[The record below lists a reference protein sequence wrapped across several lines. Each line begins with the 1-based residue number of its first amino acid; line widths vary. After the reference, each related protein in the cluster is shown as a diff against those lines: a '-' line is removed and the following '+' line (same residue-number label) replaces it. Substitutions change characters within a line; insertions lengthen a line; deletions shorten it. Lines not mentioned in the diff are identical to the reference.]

1 MSMQKVPITKTVKV
15 NIVWMPAALL
25 LSGIG
30 VFTGCAAGSAVPVP
44 TSTPAPSRQYEPN
57 YRDAL
62 GEGRQWTKFALRYR
76 VNLVAGQDSDARFQT
91 ALASWQPYFSE
102 FFTFTPA
109 TGSDFDI
116 EVESV
121 PADSLGGDTI
131 GSTTVTFQRSNRKI
145 VKAKILVDG
154 GLSDELLSQVLAH
167 ELGHAFGLDGHS
179 PEVSD
184 VMFARAH
191 LPLAITE
198 RDRNTL
204 FAVYADKLT
213 ASGRAE
219 PQTSRNSDLVTT
231 MVCEFHRDA
240 RR

>member
-1 MSMQKVPITKTVKV
+1 
-15 NIVWMPAALL
+15 MPVALL
-25 LSGIG
+25 LGGAG
-30 VFTGCAAGSAVPVP
+30 VFVGCAAGSPAPVP
-44 TSTPAPSRQYEPN
+44 TPAPASSRQYEPN

-62 GEGRQWTKFALRYR
+62 GEGRQWTKLALRYR
-76 VNLVAGQDSDARFQT
+76 VNLVAGQDRDARFQT
-91 ALASWQPYFSE
+91 ALASWEPYFSE
-102 FFTFTPA
+102 FFTFTPTA
-109 TGSDFDI
+109 GTDFDI

-131 GSTTVTFQRSNRKI
+131 GSTTVTFQRSDSKI

-154 GLSDELLSQVLAH
+154 SLSDELLSQVLAH

-219 PQTSRNSDLVTT
+219 PQPTRGSDLLTT
-231 MVCEFHRDA
+231 TVCQFHRA
-240 RR
+240 ESR

>member
-1 MSMQKVPITKTVKV
+1 MQKEPITKTMKLLYAW
-15 NIVWMPAALL
+15 IPAAILL
-25 LSGIG
+25 GG
-30 VFTGCAAGSAVPVP
+30 VGVLTGCSAGSVASMP
-44 TSTPAPSRQYEPN
+44 TPAPVSSRPYEPN

-62 GEGRQWTKFALRYR
+62 GEGRQWTRLALRYR
-76 VNLVAGQDSDARFQT
+76 VNLVAGQESDARFQT
-91 ALASWQPYFSE
+91 ALASWEPYFSE
-102 FFTFTPA
+102 FFTFTPT
-109 TGSDFDI
+109 TGTDFDI

-121 PADSLGGDTI
+121 PADSLGGDII
-131 GSTTVTFQRSNRKI
+131 GSTTVTFQRSDSKI

-154 GLSDELLSQVLAH
+154 SLSDELLAQVLAH
-167 ELGHAFGLDGHS
+167 ELGHALGLDGHS

-219 PQTSRNSDLVTT
+219 PQPIRGSDLVTT
-231 MVCEFHRDA
+231 SVCQFHRDA